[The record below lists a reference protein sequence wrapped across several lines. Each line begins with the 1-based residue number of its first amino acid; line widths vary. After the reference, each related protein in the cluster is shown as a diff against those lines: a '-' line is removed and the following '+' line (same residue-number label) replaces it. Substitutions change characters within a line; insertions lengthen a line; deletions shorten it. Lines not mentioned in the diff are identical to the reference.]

1 MKENNQQDTQNLNNR
16 RNTENQIYI
25 KRKNKGDTPN
35 GNSIGDRQ
43 NQMHNG

>member
-1 MKENNQQDTQNLNNR
+1 MKENNQQDTQNW
-16 RNTENQIYI
+16 RNTQNQIYI

-35 GNSIGDRQ
+35 GNSKGDRQ